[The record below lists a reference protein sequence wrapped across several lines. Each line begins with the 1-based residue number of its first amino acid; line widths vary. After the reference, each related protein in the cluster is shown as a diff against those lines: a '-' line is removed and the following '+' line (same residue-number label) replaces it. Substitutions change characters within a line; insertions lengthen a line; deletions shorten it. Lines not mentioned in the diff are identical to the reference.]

1 MTIESGVAIPSFT
14 IPRISG
20 LFALA
25 IGTIY
30 PKKSN
35 GANHSIWIFAVLFL
49 HYSSMKHL
57 VFIGLAFFYGISIIW
72 GQESTVPVK
81 SDRYP
86 SQVRIARLKYG
97 GGGDW
102 YNDPSEEVNLLNFVH
117 SNTGIDV
124 NPEYTFVE
132 LSDEKLFSFPILFMT
147 GHGNAVFSEYE
158 VKRLREYLEA
168 GGFLYV
174 DDDYGLD
181 KAFRREIKKV
191 FPDLQLVELP
201 LSYGLFRCHY
211 DFSGGV
217 PKIHEH
223 DGKPPQAFGLF
234 HNGRLIVLYT
244 YESNPSDGWADSEVH
259 NDPEEKRLEAL
270 RFGTNIVVWALTQ

>member
-1 MTIESGVAIPSFT
+1 
-14 IPRISG
+14 
-20 LFALA
+20 
-25 IGTIY
+25 
-30 PKKSN
+30 
-35 GANHSIWIFAVLFL
+35 
-49 HYSSMKHL
+49 MKRL
-57 VFIGLAFFYGISIIW
+57 VFIGLAFFAGISTTC
-72 GQESTVPVK
+72 GQEPTVSVK
-81 SDRYP
+81 SDRFP
-86 SQVRIARLKYG
+86 SQIHIARLKYG

-102 YNDPSEEVNLLNFVH
+102 YNDPSEEVNLMNFVH
-117 SNTGIDV
+117 TNTGIDV
-124 NPEYTFVE
+124 YPEYTFVE

-147 GHGNAVFSEYE
+147 GHGNVVLSEYE
-158 VKRLREYLEA
+158 IKRMREYLEA

-191 FPDLQLVELP
+191 FPEFQLVELP
-201 LSYGLFRCHY
+201 FTYGLFHCHF

-234 HNGRLIVLYT
+234 LNGRLVVLYT
-244 YESNPSDGWADSEVH
+244 YESNPSDGWTDPEVH